1 MLKPLRFLFAGP
13 LTKYKPVEAKQVAKA
28 MLNNFLLNKQ
38 GIEIIEN
45 DNIFNLAE

>member
-1 MLKPLRFLFAGP
+1 
-13 LTKYKPVEAKQVAKA
+13 
-28 MLNNFLLNKQ
+28 MLNNFLLNKK